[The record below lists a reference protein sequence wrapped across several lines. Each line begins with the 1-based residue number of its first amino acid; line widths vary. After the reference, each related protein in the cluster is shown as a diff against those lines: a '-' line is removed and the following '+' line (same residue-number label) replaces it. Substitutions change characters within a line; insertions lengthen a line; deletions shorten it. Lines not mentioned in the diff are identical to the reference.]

1 MTLLEMGG
9 ADDQGFVADGPEGL
23 APGGAEAVGFCGSAM
38 GFGALGVGF
47 DVRAAGGVGLAAE
60 GFDGAA
66 DGFGVPAEGFGVA
79 PEGFVAG
86 VAEGVPVRGEGDPED
101 AAEPAGPAGP
111 DGAADGTGEPG
122 GAGDRE
128 GCTGMPMAGASACM
142 PIRLLPMATA
152 RTAPTTETGQPRPRS
167 RRPRRP
173 DWSTKTGAGAGSSK
187 PDSDISGRA
196 WCAGP
201 RAVEGGADRTLR
213 GLSVQGT

>member
-9 ADDQGFVADGPEGL
+9 ADDQGVLADGPEG
-23 APGGAEAVGFCGSAM
+23 PPPDGTVAVGLCGPAVPAM

-47 DVRAAGGVGLAAE
+47 DVRAAGGFGGAAE
-60 GFDGAA
+60 DFDGAA

-86 VAEGVPVRGEGDPED
+86 VAEGVAVRGEGDPEG
-101 AAEPAGPAGP
+101 AADPAGV
-111 DGAADGTGEPG
+111 ADGTGEPG

-128 GCTGMPMAGASACM
+128 GCTGMPIAGASACM

-152 RTAPTTETGQPRPRS
+152 RTAPTTETGQARPRS

-173 DWSTKTGAGAGSSK
+173 DWSTKTGAGAGSST
-187 PDSDISGRA
+187 PNSGISGCA
-196 WCAGP
+196 W
-201 RAVEGGADRTLR
+201 
-213 GLSVQGT
+213 